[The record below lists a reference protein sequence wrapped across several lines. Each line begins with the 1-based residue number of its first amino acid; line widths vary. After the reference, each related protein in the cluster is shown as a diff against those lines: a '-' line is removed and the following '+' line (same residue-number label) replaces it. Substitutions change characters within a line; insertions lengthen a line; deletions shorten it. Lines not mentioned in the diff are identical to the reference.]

1 VTGNYI
7 RTSEPL
13 NLVVVNVNID
23 TYGLY
28 NGFVLYYISCNYP
41 EAYQTPIVYFENL
54 TVVTSTDRKIIN
66 NPQIVSTSIP
76 ANVTYRNVDIT
87 DFYSTLSYR
96 APTFDMKVVPV
107 CIPDDGL
114 VQLLEFT
121 NLTFGLTEN
130 DSGQKF

>member
-28 NGFVLYYISCNYP
+28 NGFVLYYIFCNYP
-41 EAYQTPIVYFENL
+41 EAYLTPIIYVENL

-66 NPQIVSTSIP
+66 NPWIISSSIP
-76 ANVTYRNVDIT
+76 ANITYSNVDIT

-96 APTFDMKVVPV
+96 RPTLSMKIVPV

-114 VQLLEFT
+114 VQLIEFT
-121 NLTFGLTEN
+121 NLTLGMTDN
-130 DSGQKF
+130 DSPQKF